1 MSLTSQASLALVIP
15 RGRAMTGSQT
25 KGVGP
30 GSQTANR
37 GRRRAALAAAGV
49 AAAAAKLGH
58 VLGFL
63 AVFRTVL
70 AKFTVGWDRA
80 GTTRMSARLRLIHNA
95 PLLAAFVRT
104 IVAQHGAGRSA
115 DWGQSEGGPGAR
127 ESGLL
132 GGGWRTARIHFA
144 LGSEDAAPVLVL
156 RDGHAAFD
164 ADSDALP
171 GLGIAGKQL
180 FQK

>member
-1 MSLTSQASLALVIP
+1 
-15 RGRAMTGSQT
+15 
-25 KGVGP
+25 
-30 GSQTANR
+30 
-37 GRRRAALAAAGV
+37 
-49 AAAAAKLGH
+49 
-58 VLGFL
+58 
-63 AVFRTVL
+63 
-70 AKFTVGWDRA
+70 
-80 GTTRMSARLRLIHNA
+80 MSARLRLIHNA